1 MQMAETGTKPLV
13 EVQDEKARPV
23 YEKPRI
29 QAMSEQDILNTF
41 QITQAMQTWW
51 NVC

>member
-1 MQMAETGTKPLV
+1 MAEAATKSRIETV
-13 EVQDEKARPV
+13 EEKPRPR

-29 QAMSEQDILNTF
+29 QSISEQEILNTF

-51 NVC
+51 VAGC

>member
-1 MQMAETGTKPLV
+1 MVETATKPTA
-13 EVQDEKARPV
+13 EVQDEKARPA

-41 QITQAMQTWW
+41 QVTQAMQTWW
-51 NVC
+51 LAC

>member
-1 MQMAETGTKPLV
+1 METATKPV
-13 EVQDEKARPV
+13 TAVQDEKLRPA

-51 NVC
+51 LAC

>member
-1 MQMAETGTKPLV
+1 MVETGTKPAV
-13 EVQDEKARPV
+13 ETRDEKPRPA

-51 NVC
+51 MAC

>member
-1 MQMAETGTKPLV
+1 MAEIVARRPV
-13 EVQDEKARPV
+13 ELKDEKARPA

-29 QAMSEQDILNTF
+29 EAMSEQDILNTF

-51 NVC
+51 LSC